1 MNLLKVKNE
10 FLGEQLGAK
19 SNVNPAKLDIKADF
33 HLEIKTVPRLSV
45 PRLSTNRAFQL
56 KKVICEK

>member
-33 HLEIKTVPRLSV
+33 HLEIKTVPRLFI
-45 PRLSTNRAFQL
+45 PRVSTNRAFQF
-56 KKVICEK
+56 